1 MPVLIEAIT
10 VVIRRDAVD
19 ARFAGGWAALREL
32 IPNQTFCTD
41 GTLAR
46 VAFLDPSAVRQFVE
60 QLEAGGL
67 TFAPDGEAVD
77 FAVVDQFHGPTLPCP
92 WLHFD
97 PVTAPDGT
105 TIRHAQLVPPGAE
118 PLPVESL
125 GEVAVFDGW
134 NTGHTREL
142 FLMMAPTPDDP
153 EGVRIVSQ
161 KDKLPRK
168 GFTTRSR

>member
-10 VVIRRDAVD
+10 VVVRRDAVD
-19 ARFAGGWAALREL
+19 AKLTGGWAALREL

-46 VAFLDPSAVRQFVE
+46 VAFLDPNAVRQFVE
-60 QLEAGGL
+60 ELEAGGL

-77 FAVVDQFHGPTLPCP
+77 LAVVDQFHGFTLPCP
-92 WLHFD
+92 WLHLD
-97 PVTAPDGT
+97 VVTAPDGT

-125 GEVAVFDGW
+125 GEVAVFEGW
-134 NTGHTREL
+134 SPACTREL
-142 FLMMAPTPDDP
+142 FLMMAPTPEDS

-161 KDKLPRK
+161 KDELPPR
-168 GFTTRSR
+168 GFTVLED